1 MTSMA
6 MLEDIVAQIGVSM
19 KELTEQQKKTE
30 RALESLTEERKNTE
44 RSVELLTKT
53 VDRVTKSVD
62 RVNKNMGGLS
72 NSVGEIVEMIV
83 IPGVKEKMNA
93 YNHNFTMASPGKE
106 YSDVDGSTLTEVDLL
121 LENCDEVM
129 VVEVKT
135 QVSVKWVNRHLT
147 RLKLLREKERITGMT
162 GKTIYA
168 AVAGIGFDE
177 EARALTVEN
186 GMYLIEIEEEKE
198 RIKII
203 QPIKVGTW

>member
-1 MTSMA
+1 
-6 MLEDIVAQIGVSM
+6 
-19 KELTEQQKKTE
+19 
-30 RALESLTEERKNTE
+30 
-44 RSVELLTKT
+44 
-53 VDRVTKSVD
+53 
-62 RVNKNMGGLS
+62 
-72 NSVGEIVEMIV
+72 
-83 IPGVKEKMNA
+83 
-93 YNHNFTMASPGKE
+93 MASPGKE

-135 QVSVKWVNRHLT
+135 QVSVKWVNRHLK
-147 RLKLLREKERITGMT
+147 RLELLREKERITGMT

-203 QPIKVGTW
+203 PPVKVGTW

>member
-6 MLEDIVAQIGVSM
+6 TLEDIVAQNGISI
-19 KELTEQQKKTE
+19 KELWELQKETSLNIG
-30 RALESLTEERKNTE
+30 RLE
-44 RSVELLTKT
+44 KT
-53 VDRVTKSVD
+53 VDRVTKNVD
-62 RVNKNMGGLS
+62 RVTKNMGGLS

-135 QVSVKWVNRHLT
+135 QVSVKWVNRHLK
-147 RLKLLREKERITGMT
+147 RLELLREKERITGMA

-198 RIKII
+198 KIKII
-203 QPIKVGTW
+203 PPVKVGTW

>member
-1 MTSMA
+1 
-6 MLEDIVAQIGVSM
+6 
-19 KELTEQQKKTE
+19 
-30 RALESLTEERKNTE
+30 
-44 RSVELLTKT
+44 
-53 VDRVTKSVD
+53 
-62 RVNKNMGGLS
+62 
-72 NSVGEIVEMIV
+72 MIV

-135 QVSVKWVNRHLT
+135 QVSIKWVNRHLK
-147 RLKLLREKERITGMT
+147 RLELLREKERITGMA

-203 QPIKVGTW
+203 PPLKVGTW